1 MTTFCTWEHWFL
13 VFLFFNL
20 DIKKNSITGQCT
32 MTQQVWDRVLKV
44 STALSTTMNL
54 YLDLDIK
61 PFNLSFCVHNDIHL
75 KPKFGATLFL
85 WCMYTNTHVCYSWTS
100 YDIPFN
106 FVARG
111 RYSNIPVTFG
121 GCSSF
126 VCSGFPRD
134 HLPSGFW
141 DPCAPAENFAV
152 RFHPRVP
159 LPVLLMLSSHLKSDL
174 K

>member
-61 PFNLSFCVHNDIHL
+61 PFNLSWNQNLVRH
-75 KPKFGATLFL
+75 
-85 WCMYTNTHVCYSWTS
+85 SS
-100 YDIPFN
+100 YDACTLTHMYVIHEQVTISPLTLLLGEDIQTFPSLSEDVPHLFVLVFQEIICLPDFGIHALQLRILLFDFIPE
-106 FVARG
+106 
-111 RYSNIPVTFG
+111 SH
-121 GCSSF
+121 CQSF
-126 VCSGFPRD
+126 
-134 HLPSGFW
+134 
-141 DPCAPAENFAV
+141 
-152 RFHPRVP
+152 
-159 LPVLLMLSSHLKSDL
+159 
-174 K
+174 